1 METRLFTIDLDSY
14 AIIKNYSGIKIKKDR
29 MPAESQVVIKTPQN
43 NQNHIIEIKS
53 VHIDCDFKAS
63 NC

>member
-1 METRLFTIDLDSY
+1 
-14 AIIKNYSGIKIKKDR
+14 